1 MVLTPR
7 ERVQAAEEAVA
18 QLKGALDGV
27 GVVFPS
33 LGVEP
38 VSAAGSYG
46 LPLVE
51 LGRCNL
57 DTALRLAAVLHERTQ
72 PSPHPAL

>member
-1 MVLTPR
+1 MVMTAK
-7 ERVQAAEEAVA
+7 ERMLAAEEAVR

-33 LGVEP
+33 LGVDP
-38 VSAAGSYG
+38 VSAAGTYG
-46 LPLVE
+46 LPLVD

-57 DTALRLAAVLHERTQ
+57 DTALRLAAVLHERNG
-72 PSPHPAL
+72 A

>member
-1 MVLTPR
+1 MLRSPQ
-7 ERVQAAEEAVA
+7 ERMQAAEEVVA
-18 QLKGALDGV
+18 QLKEALGGV

-33 LGVEP
+33 LGVDI
-38 VSAAGSYG
+38 VSAAGTYG

-57 DTALRLAAVLHERTQ
+57 DTALRLAAVLHEKA
-72 PSPHPAL
+72 HPA